1 MHSGGVV
8 PGAPGQEAMAILQAG
23 ERVEPASRADG
34 RTVLELRGD
43 GELARLL
50 VELLRKAIRTQG
62 GDVQVVLG
70 GA

>member
-1 MHSGGVV
+1 
-8 PGAPGQEAMAILQAG
+8 
-23 ERVEPASRADG
+23 
-34 RTVLELRGD
+34 VLELRGD